1 MSLQQ
6 IPKTLGRYEIQG
18 VIGQGTMGVVYKA
31 VDPALDRTV
40 ALKTIHLV
48 LGVSPE
54 EREVFEQRFLTEARL
69 AAGLTHPNIVVVHDV
84 GRDEATGTPF
94 IALEYL
100 EGQPLDEYVAAAQTM
115 EWREALRIAARLADA
130 LHMAHAQGIVHRD
143 IKPANI
149 MILPNGDPKIMDFG
163 IAKAPASQL
172 TVKGDVFGTPSY
184 MSPEQAAGVKLDGRS
199 DLFSLGSVLY
209 EQITGQRAFD
219 APSVPAILAKVT
231 TEAPTAP
238 TRLVAG
244 LPADIDRFLARCLAK
259 DPGRRYPDGASL
271 KQDVAD
277 LLADK
282 PVRERPGLASKLEG
296 QPGMGT
302 QGQAPDPVSFAE
314 THDIPR
320 SSRLKASVLTPARVV
335 FGAVALVAL
344 VASAFYAGRS
354 TPRPFEPAPPPT
366 TLASEGIALDPDTT
380 TDPEATGTGAGPG
393 ETPASA
399 GSDETPAPPP
409 TTRPRPAA
417 AATAKPTA
425 RPTRRPTP
433 VPGAQLIL
441 DLEHRV
447 KTGSWKVFI
456 DGKLSLDEALMSE
469 QERKAARIDGKANVR
484 KILRVPAGQYFVRVE
499 VIDNGREK
507 KGMLRGEFVV
517 GQSHYLDVKV
527 GGNLALKWK

>member
-1 MSLQQ
+1 VSLQQ
-6 IPKTLGRYEIQG
+6 HPKTLGRYEIQG

-48 LGVSPE
+48 LGVSPA

-209 EQITGQRAFD
+209 EQITGHRAFD

-238 TRLVAG
+238 TRLQPG

-271 KQDVAD
+271 KQDVED

-296 QPGMGT
+296 QPGGLGT
-302 QGQAPDPVSFAE
+302 LVQPPDTVSSAE
-314 THDIPR
+314 TWDLLG
-320 SSRLKASVLTPARVV
+320 SRLLKASVFTPARVI
-335 FGAVALVAL
+335 FAAVALVAL

-366 TLASEGIALDPDTT
+366 TLASETALDPDTS
-380 TDPEATGTGAGPG
+380 TDPEAAGTGAEPG

-399 GSDETPAPPP
+399 GSDETPAPPA

-417 AATAKPTA
+417 AATAKPT
-425 RPTRRPTP
+425 RRPTP
-433 VPGAQLIL
+433 VRGAQLIL
-441 DLEHRV
+441 DLEHSV
-447 KTGSWKVFI
+447 KTGSWRVFI

-469 QERKAARIDGKANVR
+469 QERKAARIDGKANIR

-517 GQSHYLDVKV
+517 GHSHYLDVKV
-527 GGNLALKWK
+527 GGSLALKWK